1 VHSLKGKTVLLTAG
15 PTQEAIDPV
24 RFISN
29 HSSGKMGYAL
39 AECLAEA
46 GAVVLLVAG
55 PTALQAQ
62 HSNITTFPVVSA
74 EQMYAQCRQLAVRAN
89 VWIFAA
95 AVADYRPKV
104 VADKKIKKK
113 SAILTIELVKNV
125 DIAAS
130 LGKFK
135 KPEQLS
141 VGFALETDQEI
152 KNAQAKLQKKNFDL
166 IILNS
171 LNDSGAGFRHDTN
184 KISILEKDKI
194 TTFALKPKQEVARDI
209 VRYIGEKVH
218 V

>member
-1 VHSLKGKTVLLTAG
+1 MLTAG

-39 AECLAEA
+39 AECLAEE
-46 GAVVLLVAG
+46 GALVLLVAG

-62 HSNITTFPVVSA
+62 HRNITTFPVVSA
-74 EQMYAQCRQLAVRAN
+74 EQMYEQCLQLAAQTN
-89 VWIFAA
+89 IWIFAA

-113 SAILTIELVKNV
+113 EATLTIELVKNV
-125 DIAAS
+125 DIAAA

-141 VGFALETDQEI
+141 VGFALETDQETE
-152 KNAQAKLQKKNFDL
+152 NAQAKLLKKNFDL

-184 KISILEKDKI
+184 KISIMEKEKI
-194 TTFALKPKQEVARDI
+194 VNFELKPKLEVARDI

>member
-1 VHSLKGKTVLLTAG
+1 MHSLKGKTVLLTAG

-39 AECLAEA
+39 AECLAEE
-46 GAVVLLVAG
+46 GALVLLVAG

-62 HSNITTFPVVSA
+62 HRNITTFPVVSA
-74 EQMYAQCRQLAVRAN
+74 EQMYEQCLQLAAQTN
-89 VWIFAA
+89 IWIFAA

-113 SAILTIELVKNV
+113 EATLTIELVKNV
-125 DIAAS
+125 DIAAA

-141 VGFALETDQEI
+141 VGFALETDQETE
-152 KNAQAKLQKKNFDL
+152 NAQAKLLKKNFDL

-184 KISILEKDKI
+184 KISIMEKEKI
-194 TTFALKPKQEVARDI
+194 VNFELKPKLEVARDI

>member
-1 VHSLKGKTVLLTAG
+1 MHSLKGKTVLLTAG

-39 AECLAEA
+39 AECLAED
-46 GAVVLLVAG
+46 GATVLLVTG

-62 HSNITTFPVVSA
+62 HANITTFPVVSA
-74 EQMYAQCRQLAVRAN
+74 EQMYEQCLPLAVRSDI
-89 VWIFAA
+89 WIFAA

-104 VADKKIKKK
+104 VSDKKIKKK
-113 SAILTIELVKNV
+113 EATLTIELVKNV
-125 DIAAS
+125 DIAAA

-141 VGFALETDQEI
+141 VGFALETDQETE
-152 KNAQAKLQKKNFDL
+152 NAQAKLLKKNFDL

-184 KISILEKDKI
+184 KISIIEKDKI
-194 TTFALKPKQEVARDI
+194 ITFDLKPKQEVARDI